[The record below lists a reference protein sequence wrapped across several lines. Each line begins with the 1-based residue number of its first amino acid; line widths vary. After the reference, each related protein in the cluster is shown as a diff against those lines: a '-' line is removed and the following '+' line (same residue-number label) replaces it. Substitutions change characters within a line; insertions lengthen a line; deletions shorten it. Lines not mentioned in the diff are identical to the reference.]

1 MSNTQELENFVKET
15 ALGIQRRLDAT
26 AFIKDVREAAKQK
39 GYDGRMIHKMAKIY
53 VEQNYSDVKRDTTE
67 LLDTYESLSL

>member
-15 ALGIQRRLDAT
+15 ALGIQRRMDAT

-39 GYDGRMIHKMAKIY
+39 GYDGKMIHKMAKIY

>member
-1 MSNTQELENFVKET
+1 MSQNQELENFVKET

-39 GYDGRMIHKMAKIY
+39 GYNGKMIHQMAKIY
-53 VEQNYSDVKRDTTE
+53 IENNFSKVKEDTTE